1 MDWGARFCVVHLL
14 ESRWKGW
21 GSSRESANYVEPVI
35 EGMIWRLTEMLV
47 LDGCILVVVW
57 IPKRIDNKVRDA
69 TLFEREAVVFNDHQI
84 FEQEIE
90 EFRIAFPR
98 ALANI

>member
-1 MDWGARFCVVHLL
+1 ML
-14 ESRWKGW
+14 E
-21 GSSRESANYVEPVI
+21 
-35 EGMIWRLTEMLV
+35 
-47 LDGCILVVVW
+47 LDGFILSVVW
-57 IPKRIDNKVRDA
+57 IPKRIDNEVRDA

-98 ALANI
+98 AFESLVSRVIVVVGS